1 MAFEIEIKLRLPE
14 SLAKIRRILREQ
26 GFRVVKRRSFE
37 TNVLFDN
44 AKHSLRRH
52 GKLIRIRR
60 VGGRGLLTF
69 KGPSLRSRHKKRE
82 EIEIEI
88 DFPEPDRLQEIFDKI
103 GFHPVFRYEKYRTE
117 YAARS
122 ADGKIML
129 DETPIGNFLEI
140 EGSASWIDRT
150 SKLLGFKHSDY
161 LKASYGYLY
170 RTYRRGQGKRVK
182 DMLFRT

>member
-1 MAFEIEIKLRLPE
+1 MAFEIEIKLRLPDGL
-14 SLAKIRRILREQ
+14 SKIRRILRER
-26 GFRVVKRRSFE
+26 GFRIVKRRSLE

-44 AKHSLRRH
+44 VKHSLGKH

-60 VGGRGLLTF
+60 VGGQGLLTY
-69 KGPSLRSRHKKRE
+69 KGPPMRGKHKKRE
-82 EIEIEI
+82 EIEI
-88 DFPEPDRLQEIFDKI
+88 DLADPDQLQEIIGNI

-117 YAARS
+117 YSARS
-122 ADGKIML
+122 GPGKIML

-150 SKLLGFKHSDY
+150 SKLLGFKHADY
-161 LKASYGYLY
+161 LKASYGSLY
-170 RTYRRGQGKRVK
+170 RAYCREQGKRAK

>member
-1 MAFEIEIKLRLPE
+1 MALEIEIKLRLPD
-14 SLAKIRRILREQ
+14 SLGKIRRILREQ
-26 GFRVVKRRSFE
+26 GFRIVKRRSLE

-44 AKHSLRRH
+44 VKHSLRKH

-60 VGGRGLLTF
+60 VGGHSLLTF
-69 KGPSLRSRHKKRE
+69 KGPSMRSKHKKRE
-82 EIEIEI
+82 EIEI
-88 DFPEPDRLQEIFDKI
+88 DFPDADRLQEILDQI

-117 YAARS
+117 YAAHS
-122 ADGKIML
+122 ATGKVML

-150 SKLLGFKHSDY
+150 SKLLGFKHADY

-170 RTYRRGQGKRVK
+170 RAYCREHGKRVK

>member
-14 SLAKIRRILREQ
+14 RLVKIRRILRGQ
-26 GFRVVKRRSFE
+26 GFRIVKRRSLE

-44 AKHSLRRH
+44 IKHSLGKH

-60 VGGRGLLTF
+60 VGGHSILTF
-69 KGPSLRSRHKKRE
+69 KGPPMRGKHKKRE
-82 EIEIEI
+82 EIEI
-88 DFPEPDRLQEIFDKI
+88 DFPDPDRLQEILDKI
-103 GFHPVFRYEKYRTE
+103 GFHPMFRYEKYRTE
-117 YAARS
+117 YSKRS
-122 ADGKIML
+122 TAGKIML

-161 LKASYGYLY
+161 LKASYGSLY
-170 RTYRRGQGKRVK
+170 RAYCREQGKRVK
-182 DMLFRT
+182 DMLFRS